1 MNSSQTVGTILCCL
15 CGASIVSN
23 PANMCAN
30 CLRSQVDITEGISK
44 QVTCF
49 WCKGCGRYLNP
60 PNFWLHAELES
71 NELLAYCLKRMK
83 GLNKVKLIDAS
94 WVWTE
99 PHSKRLKVKLTIQ
112 KEAFRGTILQQT
124 FIVEFIVQNFFCP
137 DCHRIEA
144 KDTWDSVAQVRQHVD
159 HMRTFLWLE
168 QMILKY
174 KANTHCVKI
183 KEHPEG
189 LDFYFSV
196 QNHCTKFIGF
206 LESILPV
213 RWAIAKQLQSHDQ
226 KSNVFRY
233 TYSYSIEIPTICKDT
248 LVCFPLKL
256 ARQLG
261 GISPLMLCWKVS
273 NVLHFIDP
281 FTLRE
286 IALGGEYWN
295 YGFGHCCDRSH
306 LQEFVVLDIEPL
318 GEKRGKVSLAEVVV
332 ARASDLGKN
341 NVTFN
346 TVTHLGNILQHG
358 DSVAGYDLSTVIV
371 NDVNLE
377 ALKDKNIRSEIIL
390 VRKLYPN
397 RRKKNRKRHWAL
409 QKLDVEETP
418 NQKQHNKSSKM
429 QDEEE
434 FMRELEEDPEMR
446 SQIDL
451 FKVPNVAPPQ
461 DDMNDDDDVEPDF
474 PEVQIGELL
483 DAITDL
489 RL

>member
-1 MNSSQTVGTILCCL
+1 
-15 CGASIVSN
+15 
-23 PANMCAN
+23 
-30 CLRSQVDITEGISK
+30 
-44 QVTCF
+44 
-49 WCKGCGRYLNP
+49 
-60 PNFWLHAELES
+60 
-71 NELLAYCLKRMK
+71 
-83 GLNKVKLIDAS
+83 
-94 WVWTE
+94 
-99 PHSKRLKVKLTIQ
+99 
-112 KEAFRGTILQQT
+112 
-124 FIVEFIVQNFFCP
+124 
-137 DCHRIEA
+137 
-144 KDTWDSVAQVRQHVD
+144 
-159 HMRTFLWLE
+159 MRTFLWLE